1 MLPSEA
7 VVAAIVTTGVGVVM
21 LRLGLHRGVFE
32 ARVDSRRCVTCGRI
46 MKAKLCRHC
55 SHR

>member
-1 MLPSEA
+1 MLSPEIA
-7 VVAAIVTTGVGVVM
+7 VAAIVTTGVGVVM
-21 LRLGLHRGVFE
+21 MRLGLHRGAFE